1 MGRIDWIATI
11 LAVIGTLVL
20 IVIFPVLNSLWAILV
35 FFVLA
40 GLFGG
45 ILRMRQGDARR

>member
-1 MGRIDWIATI
+1 MQPVDCAATV
-11 LAVIGTLVL
+11 LAVIGTFLLAQV
-20 IVIFPVLNSLWAILV
+20 FPVVNGLWGILV

-45 ILRMRQGDARR
+45 ILRIIRRDS